1 MKNKTYI
8 IVYKAYH
15 DNSVHST
22 KIESWDKFHAILKF
36 REYWTKNEILNIIEE
51 D

>member
-1 MKNKTYI
+1 MKTYI

-22 KIESWDKFHAILKF
+22 EIESWDKFHAILKF